1 MNTVENFV
9 EELGNVEH
17 KVHIYADFTRVTLPS
32 SYVDFHP
39 SGTERYFMVGDTVQ
53 EVTRKAFVALHSK
66 ETKSSAPISTYNPY
80 DILPLE

>member
-1 MNTVENFV
+1 MNTVKNLSEKLGIAEHGVCIYENFIRV
-9 EELGNVEH
+9 AMPLG
-17 KVHIYADFTRVTLPS
+17 
-32 SYVDFHP
+32 YVDLHP

-53 EVTRKAFVALHSK
+53 EVTQKAFVALHSK